1 MNKENISPPIKCGNC
16 NWLINGLLHVSLLEH
31 SCFRHYDEEK
41 HLLHVDDNNVAS
53 IIEKDQS
60 IDIQAS
66 NVTDYNEALI
76 NAVYARPALYNYRI
90 PLKERTSL
98 KKKALWNEVANLMST
113 MTGTSDVEFVQ
124 KRWKQLRDSYIK
136 AKKKE
141 KAYVP
146 SGSPGGGVQN
156 KIVFAFYNQMKFL
169 DDTIEKPC
177 TITSLSTDVECSMQP
192 KSNTT
197 QTILPSQTISTPQT
211 SDSISSDSWVN
222 PICQMMILF
231 HLRHNHQRK
240 KKRKNAT
247 IAQTLK

>member
-1 MNKENISPPIKCGNC
+1 MHI
-16 NWLINGLLHVSLLEH
+16 LYLQV
-31 SCFRHYDEEK
+31 
-41 HLLHVDDNNVAS
+41 
-53 IIEKDQS
+53 EKDQS

-169 DDTIEKPC
+169 DDTIEKP
-177 TITSLSTDVECSMQP
+177 
-192 KSNTT
+192 
-197 QTILPSQTISTPQT
+197 
-211 SDSISSDSWVN
+211 W
-222 PICQMMILF
+222 
-231 HLRHNHQRK
+231 
-240 KKRKNAT
+240 
-247 IAQTLK
+247 